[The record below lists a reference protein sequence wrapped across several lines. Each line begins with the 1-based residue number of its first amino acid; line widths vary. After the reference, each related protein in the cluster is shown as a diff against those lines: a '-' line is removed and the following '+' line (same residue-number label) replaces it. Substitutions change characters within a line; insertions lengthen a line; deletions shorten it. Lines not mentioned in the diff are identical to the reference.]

1 MHILSR
7 KLSENGGYSVIQ
19 TWPGDVPPE
28 GYVIVPDTLDTK
40 VFYEFLGFVDLTI
53 EGNTVTAMT
62 GNQAALDAYKASL
75 PEPTPPPPTTEER
88 VAALESENT
97 MLKAQVSAQSAVTSI
112 TFVALA
118 ESGGLD
124 EITASEHA
132 ELFAEWAYPV
142 AYTVGQLRRY
152 NGTLYKCV
160 QAHTS
165 QADWTPDTAASLWSV
180 AADPAEEWPAWSQPV
195 GAHDAY
201 AKGDKVSHN
210 GKHWTSNVDSNV
222 WEPGVYGWTE
232 ATE

>member
-1 MHILSR
+1 MNYCIVNADGII
-7 KLSENGGYSVIQ
+7 ENIIVCESDEVAAQFGAVASYDGAAIGESYN
-19 TWPGDVPPE
+19 PP
-28 GYVIVPDTLDTK
+28 
-40 VFYEFLGFVDLTI
+40 
-53 EGNTVTAMT
+53 
-62 GNQAALDAYKASL
+62 
-75 PEPTPPPPTTEER
+75 PPPPTTEER

-210 GKHWTSNVDSNV
+210 GKHWASNVDSNV